1 MYGRWSARSW
11 ALVVMA
17 ACAALALAACGSSS
31 STSSSGSSSSG
42 SSTSVSISA
51 SNAANTSN
59 KNLVF
64 YEVNNGCASDP
75 FWAAVNNGANAA
87 AGDLGVTVHIVN
99 PQNCES
105 QAEENSLLTS
115 VINNHPAGIAL
126 SVTSATAFSSNIQR
140 AKQLGIPII
149 AYNSIPPNN
158 NTTQNPVQ
166 AFVGTDLYQSGVVW
180 AQTAI
185 AKFHLTSGA
194 LVPIGDVCVANI
206 ACETIVNGWNSV
218 AKSAGISS
226 PIISLPQAEAQ
237 ATSTIHAYLQQHSN
251 VKAILGLGAM
261 DPIVAAL
268 QASGKSPG
276 QVPIA
281 GYNFN
286 GKMPQY
292 MSQGWLSFT
301 MDQGPYLQGWDA
313 VQDLYMVAK
322 YKQPAVN
329 IQTGPDVITNADKA
343 LIDPALVA
351 KTGY

>member
-1 MYGRWSARSW
+1 MSRRPSARRW
-11 ALVVMA
+11 
-17 ACAALALAACGSSS
+17 ALALIAGAASFAIAACGSSS
-31 STSSSGSSSSG
+31 STSGTK
-42 SSTSVSISA
+42 TSVSISA
-51 SNAANTSN
+51 SNSANTSN

-87 AGDLGVTVHIVN
+87 ANDLGVTVHIVN

-115 VINNHPAGIAL
+115 VVNNHPAGIAL
-126 SVTSATAFSSNIQR
+126 SVTSTTAFSSNIQR
-140 AKQLGIPII
+140 ARQLGIPII

-158 NTTQNPVQ
+158 NATQNPVQ
-166 AFVGTDLYQSGVVW
+166 AFVGTDLYQSGVEW
-180 AQTAI
+180 ANQAI
-185 AKFHLTSGA
+185 SQFHLSNGA
-194 LVPIGDVCVANI
+194 VVPIADVCVANI
-206 ACETIVNGWNSV
+206 ACETIVTGWNSK
-218 AKSAGISS
+218 AKAAGVSS
-226 PIISLPQAEAQ
+226 PIINVPQAEAQ
-237 ATSTIHAYLQQHSN
+237 ATSTIHAYLQQNPN
-251 VKAILGLGAM
+251 VKAILGMGAM
-261 DPIVAAL
+261 DPVVAAL
-268 QASGKSPG
+268 QQSGKKPG
-276 QVPIA
+276 EIPIA

-292 MSQGWLSFT
+292 MQQGWLAFT

-329 IQTGPDVITNADKA
+329 IQTGPDVINKSDTA
-343 LIDPALVA
+343 LIDSALVA

>member
-1 MYGRWSARSW
+1 MTRSPSARRW
-11 ALVVMA
+11 GVVVSA
-17 ACAALALAACGSSS
+17 AIAALAIAACGSSS
-31 STSSSGSSSSG
+31 SSSAGSATG
-42 SSTSVSISA
+42 ASVKITA

-75 FWAAVNNGANAA
+75 FWAAVNNGASAVAN
-87 AGDLGVTVHIVN
+87 DLGVTVHIAN

-105 QAEENSLLTS
+105 QAEENALLTS
-115 VINNHPAGIAL
+115 VVNTHPAGIAI
-126 SVTSATAFSSNIQR
+126 SVTSPTAFSANIQR
-140 AKQLGIPII
+140 ARQMGIPVI

-166 AFVGTDLYQSGVVW
+166 AFVGTDLFASGVDW
-180 AQTAI
+180 ANEAI
-185 AKFHLTSGA
+185 KQFHLTSGA
-194 LVPIGDVCVANI
+194 QVPIADVCVANI

-218 AKSAGISS
+218 AKPAGISS
-226 PIISLPQAEAQ
+226 PIINVPQAEAE
-237 ATSTIHAYLQQHSN
+237 ATSTIHAYLEQHPN
-251 VKAILGLGAM
+251 IKAILGLGAM
-261 DPIVAAL
+261 DPVVAAL
-268 QASGKSPG
+268 QQSGKSPG
-276 QVPIA
+276 QIPIA

-292 MSQGWLSFT
+292 MQQGWLAFT
-301 MDQGPYLQGWDA
+301 VDQGPYLQGWDA

-322 YKQPAVN
+322 YKQPPVN
-329 IQTGPDVITNADKA
+329 IQTGPDIINKSDTA

>member
-1 MYGRWSARSW
+1 MSRRPGARRW
-11 ALVVMA
+11 
-17 ACAALALAACGSSS
+17 ALALTAAAASVAIAACGSSS
-31 STSSSGSSSSG
+31 STSGAK
-42 SSTSVSISA
+42 TSVSISA

-87 AGDLGVTVHIVN
+87 ANDLGVTVHIVN

-115 VINNHPAGIAL
+115 VVNNHPAGIAL

-140 AKQLGIPII
+140 ARSLGIPII

-166 AFVGTDLYQSGVVW
+166 AFVGTDLYRSGVEW
-180 AQTAI
+180 ANQAVSQ
-185 AKFHLTSGA
+185 FHLSRGA
-194 LVPIGDVCVANI
+194 IVPIADVCVANI

-218 AKSAGISS
+218 AKPAGISS
-226 PIISLPQAEAQ
+226 PIINVPQAEAQ

-251 VKAILGLGAM
+251 VKAILGMGAM
-261 DPIVAAL
+261 DPVVAAL
-268 QASGKSPG
+268 QQSGKQPG
-276 QVPIA
+276 AIPIA

-292 MSQGWLSFT
+292 MQQGWLAFT
-301 MDQGPYLQGWDA
+301 MDQGPYLQGWDS

-329 IQTGPDVITNADKA
+329 IQTGPDVINKSDTA